1 MQLTFGSGIRV
12 KLYRNQYGMNI
23 YLDVPYTNETH
34 SGLCGNYNGDID
46 DDLPKTS
53 HNVHAFGEGNR
64 YVDKS
69 VVCLT
74 N

>member
-1 MQLTFGSGIRV
+1 
-12 KLYRNQYGMNI
+12 MNI
-23 YLDVPYTNETH
+23 FLDVPYTNETH

-53 HNVHAFGEGNR
+53 NNVHAFGEGNR

-74 N
+74 S